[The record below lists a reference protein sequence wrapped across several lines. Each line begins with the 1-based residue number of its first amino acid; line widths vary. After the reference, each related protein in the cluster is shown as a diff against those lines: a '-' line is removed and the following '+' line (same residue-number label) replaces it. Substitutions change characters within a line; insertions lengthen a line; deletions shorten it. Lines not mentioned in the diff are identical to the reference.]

1 MAVKKQETKLTVT
14 KVSDRRHAFN
24 PDGVC
29 VKCGVRW
36 DKAVG
41 TVCNNERTQR

>member
-1 MAVKKQETKLTVT
+1 MAVKKREPRLTIT
-14 KVSDRRHAFN
+14 KVSDRHHVFN
-24 PDGVC
+24 SEGVC

-41 TVCNNERTQR
+41 TVCDNERTRP